1 MPFLFT
7 NRLGG
12 VSNAPYD
19 SANLGDHVG
28 DDSLDVL
35 SNRALLEAQIG
46 VPIIFMN
53 QIHGDTV
60 VLVESTS
67 STPTCDA
74 LITTERNLALAVMV
88 ADCIPLLLKSDVAV
102 AAVHVGRKGL
112 MNGVARKTIDAM
124 RDLGAEVIHSYIG
137 PNICGSCY
145 EVGADIFNEVVSKY
159 PSSDSSN
166 RTGKATLDLVSGLKT
181 DLKDTVLL
189 DLSSCVLEDKNSFS
203 YRRDGITGRQAG
215 VIWL

>member
-1 MPFLFT
+1 MPFIFT

-12 VSNAPYD
+12 VSNPPFD

-28 DDSLDVL
+28 DDLNSVTE
-35 SNRALLEAQIG
+35 NRAQLESQIG
-46 VPIIFMN
+46 MPIVFMN
-53 QIHGDTV
+53 QVHGDTV
-60 VLVESTS
+60 VLVENNQ

-74 LITTERNLALAVMV
+74 LITTEHKLAVAVMV
-88 ADCIPLLLKSDVAV
+88 ADCIPLLLKSDAAV

-112 MNGVARKTIDAM
+112 MNGIARKTINAM

-137 PNICGSCY
+137 PNICGKCY
-145 EVGADIFNEVVSKY
+145 EVGEDIFKEVAAKY
-159 PSSDSSN
+159 PAADSSG
-166 RTGKATLDLVSGLKT
+166 RTGKATLDLVAGLKS

-189 DLSSCVLEDKNSFS
+189 DLSSCVLEDKNTFS
-203 YRRDGITGRQAG
+203 YRRDGVTGRQAG

>member
-35 SNRALLEAQIG
+35 SNRAVLEAQIG

-88 ADCIPLLLKSDVAV
+88 ADCIPLLFKSEVAV
-102 AAVHVGRKGL
+102 AAVHVGRRGL
-112 MNGVARKTIDAM
+112 MNSIASKTLEAM
-124 RDLGAEVIHSYIG
+124 YDLGAEQINAYIG
-137 PNICGSCY
+137 PSICGSCY
-145 EVGADIFNEVVSKY
+145 EVSPEIYQEVIEKFPSADSRAKTDKF
-159 PSSDSSN
+159 
-166 RTGKATLDLVSGLKT
+166 TLDLVAGLKSQI
-181 DLKDTVLL
+181 KGTVIL
-189 DLSSCVLEDKNSFS
+189 DHSSCVFEDPQSFS
-203 YRRDGITGRQAG
+203 YRRNQITGRQAG
-215 VIWL
+215 LIWR